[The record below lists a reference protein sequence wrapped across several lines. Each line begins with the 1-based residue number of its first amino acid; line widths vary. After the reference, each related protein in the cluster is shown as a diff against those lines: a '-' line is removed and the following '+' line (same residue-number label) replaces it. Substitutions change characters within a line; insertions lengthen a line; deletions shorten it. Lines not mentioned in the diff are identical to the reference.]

1 MAGKL
6 RAVAK
11 TLMWT
16 LAKGVALVPVGWA
29 VSGVC
34 FGAGFWVL
42 STDNSAGYPGAGA
55 GPLGAVAALL
65 MLFAQRPWAM
75 SAMVVG
81 VVGVA
86 VHVVLAQKFVVQ
98 CAMSWAWKA
107 GESKFLEPLV
117 ERSVAGVDRASPGWM
132 TEIVK
137 WGALKANLLG
147 ALRKD
152 PESGA
157 FRKWLYGKIL
167 GKLRVEDEL
176 PVGREALTGFLVERI
191 RSFMAEIVEPSM
203 TLSGVVMFGQ
213 LMLAA
218 VAVLVEGR

>member
-1 MAGKL
+1 
-6 RAVAK
+6 
-11 TLMWT
+11 
-16 LAKGVALVPVGWA
+16 
-29 VSGVC
+29 
-34 FGAGFWVL
+34 
-42 STDNSAGYPGAGA
+42 
-55 GPLGAVAALL
+55 
-65 MLFAQRPWAM
+65 
-75 SAMVVG
+75 
-81 VVGVA
+81 
-86 VHVVLAQKFVVQ
+86 
-98 CAMSWAWKA
+98 
-107 GESKFLEPLV
+107 
-117 ERSVAGVDRASPGWM
+117 
-132 TEIVK
+132 
-137 WGALKANLLG
+137 
-147 ALRKD
+147 LRKD

>member
-6 RAVAK
+6 QAVAK

-16 LAKGVALVPVGWA
+16 LAKGVALMLAGWV

-34 FGAGFWVL
+34 FGVGFWVL
-42 STDNSAGYPGAGA
+42 SADNGAGFHGAGA
-55 GPLGAVAALL
+55 GPLGAVLALL
-65 MLFAQRPWAM
+65 VLFVEYPWAM
-75 SAMVVG
+75 SAIVVG
-81 VVGVA
+81 VVGLA
-86 VHVVLAQKFVVQ
+86 VHAVLAQKFLAQ

-117 ERSVAGVDRASPGWM
+117 ERCVAGADRASPGWL
-132 TEIVK
+132 TGVVK

-167 GKLRVEDEL
+167 GKLRVEDDL

-218 VAVLVEGR
+218 VAVLVEGW